1 MLYSLFY
8 ITQLQVENTIL
19 NTCLSAPRLRNKRS
33 QKDFSSQSSKM
44 TLVIRISGSCHAGGK
59 LIKNQLVSATS
70 PFTIPAKHRIW
81 KDLIQRM
88 AGNYREENRCVWGVG
103 VGERRQLES
112 LCSVPS
118 LLLHSH
124 TLNTSH
130 QVPQPQRPETESLI
144 TGNR

>member
-1 MLYSLFY
+1 MLHEIKCLVQCLVHKCSVNVTQFIFYS
-8 ITQLQVENTIL
+8 TQLQVENTIL

-59 LIKNQLVSATS
+59 LIKSQLVSTTS

-88 AGNYREENRCVWGVG
+88 AENYREENRC
-103 VGERRQLES
+103 GEWVQEREGS
-112 LCSVPS
+112 LKLYVQYPHLSSSTP
-118 LLLHSH
+118 
-124 TLNTSH
+124 TY
-130 QVPQPQRPETESLI
+130 
-144 TGNR
+144 